1 MRAVWQKH
9 PPECLVAMTSSLDD
23 SHLLPS
29 QRVGPVQNQDLGGQ
43 IIIVS
48 NYSGIAADWG

>member
-23 SHLLPS
+23 SDLLPC
-29 QRVGPVQNQDLGGQ
+29 QRVGPVENQDLGGQ
-43 IIIVS
+43 IIIVIS
-48 NYSGIAADWG
+48 SLECTVRR